1 MKSWGKWRNEVYREF
16 SKRSGWHTVGTPKV
30 GAPILII
37 KERPEP
43 EADGQTVNFYE
54 TVSLS

>member
-1 MKSWGKWRNEVYREF
+1 MYREF

-54 TVSLS
+54 TVSIS